1 MQLLLCLKANEKK
14 PSINIKYITKA
25 KKKKKEGKSV
35 FDMSS

>member
-1 MQLLLCLKANEKK
+1 MQLLLCLKANEKN

-25 KKKKKEGKSV
+25 KKKKKGKSV